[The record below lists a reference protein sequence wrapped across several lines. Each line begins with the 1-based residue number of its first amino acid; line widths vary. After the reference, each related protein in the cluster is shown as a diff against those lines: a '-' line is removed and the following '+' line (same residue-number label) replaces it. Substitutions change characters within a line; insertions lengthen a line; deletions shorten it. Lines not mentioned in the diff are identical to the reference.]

1 MDLLEWITPLDL
13 IDSALVFLMNKYP
26 GLLLLEPSKRLDRNA
41 CEENKNADTTKKFA
55 TSMEEVNNVPE
66 EATQS
71 LSVLL
76 RFLCAL
82 LRNTTNKGVFNSVNE
97 VGDLLAAADDSIAS
111 LALEVL
117 AALATPPSLHKQMA
131 PEGYQHSTALNDP
144 GVSCHRRLV
153 ALARGWGSRGAGL
166 GLFQC
171 VTADD
176 SEFGQGGLPSEAGE
190 VHFQYFAPEGDNPM
204 SIDKGKPEAFG
215 DSCLATIHLPYSE
228 IVAGPLYPDVE
239 SNKEVVSE
247 KKRRRISSHRAR
259 GMKTNST
266 AELFFKC
273 IAKVGGREKI
283 PNDRLFPLLAD
294 IRLARS
300 FHSME
305 SRLAAIE
312 YRLMALIAILYAHPS
327 QEIMSGYFQAQPEL
341 CVELI
346 DLLRPSVSASTVS
359 AASAKTHGSG
369 PGELG
374 LIESLANPTT
384 VPYNIRNLAVET
396 LTALVARRDGASG
409 GLTGVARQ
417 SNILNELGVGK
428 GLYLGL
434 LPTLVRFTLASLKSF
449 LISQEELA
457 PIDKMEQDDEDIAL
471 DVGLAFLEA
480 TEAESLP
487 AKQQFER
494 AFVFI
499 DTLLTLVSAVVSAPL
514 GTAALTDCGIISALL
529 GTVVLESK
537 AKSYSFSY
545 ADLPEDDMKRV
556 RAHLRCISSQA
567 IQIIEGSIA
576 THTNSL
582 TAFHDLKGVEVL
594 ISRLHAEIVEVKRGT
609 NQMADSEHTTAIKL
623 CSSQR
628 VLIFSMVNCLSVVFH
643 QESTSS
649 STTQSSGGKMLRKP
663 ALTFVLNEI
672 LENMSSY
679 GGILASLACT
689 LISDILNS
697 DPHVVNHVHTSG
709 LAQAFFKMLRGEE
722 STLVDAKQEWIP
734 FFPPVHE
741 LITALPNVL
750 SALALTKEGA
760 AAVEKANP
768 FKPLLKIFYHPKYAM
783 PNSRCLLN
791 ETSAIIG
798 TGLEEIMR
806 HVPSLRSQVVSSVV
820 ESMDH
825 IIAVGVD
832 LRRSEEELPPDVHS
846 DQASPV
852 EDQRSCLMQYAL
864 NFGQI
869 IEQILNCEEHCAV
882 FVECGGLDAI
892 LGLFPLLIP
901 SGTQFLANASCLSCP
916 SIGSLAHTTTEDSLT
931 GAFKSI
937 ATQSDSLILLKKMM
951 LILKEDLMST
961 DASQSLVRKVFAV
974 PDRDKDHALSTIGIT
989 DVLSRDPF
997 FAMRDKEDYVE
1008 KSNALAKYL
1017 TNITIM
1023 QWHTHLLGAAIR
1035 AASQRSQDGGT
1046 GWGRNEREWKKLLS
1060 SQEFADVAKSISEFH
1075 QLGLLESCRFRAD
1088 PQFESSYRNRV
1099 TKEVGTNSRLCYR
1112 LRIVCHE
1119 GAVVR
1124 DGIEIDAC
1132 ANIGS
1137 MEMGEIVIATDRCL
1151 NSSGVMRYR
1160 SQRGWVS
1167 ELTRGHGREAIAEV
1181 IDVCEMTNE
1190 DPADPPRYPDKAR
1203 KRIEYGVSSLA
1214 GVVAS
1219 ILARL
1224 QSSYCDFFSSL
1235 SRVVTQG
1242 VKALPVR
1249 SMTFQSGSVGAHVR
1263 SLLHIMTSNMARGFN
1278 HEHVVPFLDPE
1289 GTTNQRTRLSKSAA
1303 ALYLS
1308 SLLSHLHGCLFEE
1321 KRDRRVLNL
1330 PLLLVMMNSDPFVA
1344 ALKSSKISGDQ
1355 VSFKFFDVVRFV
1367 FDHALDDLSTR
1378 PVSSDPNTLK
1388 NQVLGRSV
1396 AASLPP
1402 TIVVL
1407 RRLVSTSVIK
1417 ANPLIATLD
1426 KLNKRDIS
1434 EIIGGGAGPI
1444 LDQQSDDKELL
1455 FVSTQ
1460 LMGTLLL
1467 SVATVVQDVWKDP
1480 RFALFPAH
1488 VLHPITLL
1496 ANEIVSGLEDVSK
1509 TIAQPARPDVDGN
1522 PSGAGGLVGHRGF
1535 VARREHQSREAS
1547 DVAIHEV
1554 EFEATDEAVTR
1565 LTEMGFAHDHA
1576 LEAIESTRSNRLEVA
1591 MEYALSHP
1599 PPSPASAER
1608 RRTERDF
1615 RRRLRE
1621 QNEGGNNDNIGLGSG
1636 GVDGE
1641 DANLGGSADGNISAS
1656 LIDNEAMDVE
1666 KVDGADEKGENIHPF
1681 DEEKEL
1687 LRSCLAGWIEFV
1699 PDVAFAILSGA
1710 NSISVVDYS
1719 LPTETSVAIERHG
1732 DGDKEALTVV
1742 VCSFLLGLCQ
1752 KFPEKRDDV
1761 VLNLVSL
1768 LKNQLWEDMSCDS
1781 MRVRVKAGRECS
1793 FASLCHASV
1802 LFTRALPRTRIR
1814 VLQKGLVNCLVS
1826 CIEHEH
1832 GGEKL
1837 PTWLAPA
1844 LLLLEV
1850 MAQPMAS
1857 FSELIDNE
1865 ILAESD
1871 GFDTGNYELE
1881 QVREEHK
1888 KQGEKISDLAKAIFS
1903 SSLSQRPE
1911 SKAVLDDTRD
1921 ITAVASESEVVTDHH
1936 NTCPDMNIENDEVE
1950 SFTIPAYSSLIPS
1963 TLVETIV
1970 GLCLDFLGGE
1980 ENGMQGERT
1989 TPPGIVHSV
1998 LLLLTRLVRYPNIA
2012 SHCLKLGVVD
2022 RVLSLSRSSRFVGNV
2037 GVCTILFRRL
2047 IEDELTLQTS
2057 METEIRTTLSK
2068 LHRKQSRPA
2077 SSTEKPTAS
2086 LSLFIQSVTP
2096 LICRDPMAFLKA
2108 VAVTVSIDMKSKSES
2123 SECLVSLLSIE
2134 ERFQKVKAL
2143 GESLER
2149 FEAGEGKP
2157 KQEALTP
2164 SNSVL
2169 KNSTSGGRRSSAGK
2183 GSRGKS
2189 PHQRSSSRRT
2199 SLPKK
2204 PKKEKIDANTPVK
2217 KVSDSLGSPSNQ
2229 VTWLLV
2235 GNVLSLSANASVA
2248 KTGDTCLGE
2257 NVSFLWA
2264 ADLIEILADLV
2275 LAIPACA
2282 AAIHRYR
2289 PKDRTTPTDPLNN
2302 FQHAL
2307 ARCPP
2312 PPRNVV
2318 SFLFHELLPQDRWS
2332 FQNDQDTWDRRNNVS
2347 DERQQKKN
2355 KEVYIKTKVAQTT
2368 ARLLVAL
2375 VARAGE
2381 GRRRVI
2387 ADLAFALSGGSL
2399 GDIDGP
2405 TPKDT
2410 KEMVPSTSVPDNEN
2424 RALQAWGDLCIGL
2437 AAPRSNGVSYESS
2450 SSLSYEVIRLMLDL
2464 GMCHAL
2470 LLAIQRVKLQ
2480 HPMAAQ
2486 VCASLLIPLEV
2497 FTRCAV
2503 TDQVQAIVDKEDSN
2517 KEKNDRSDEPNSDDK
2532 KEKKR
2537 KGSRLSVG
2545 PSQRIEAP
2553 FADDAMLEAG
2563 FDVDAARNEAPA
2575 FDLESALG
2583 MIDADHEGEDE
2594 EDEDEED
2601 EDAVIDGDVDMEEA
2615 DNDDENS
2622 SEDDGSDI
2630 EDESDVETSEGKMK
2644 ILMFPC

>member
-1 MDLLEWITPLDL
+1 LEWIAPLDI
-13 IDSALVFLMNKYP
+13 IDSALAFLIKKYP
-26 GLLLLEPSKRLDRNA
+26 GLLLIEPSKRLESNA
-41 CEENKNADTTKKFA
+41 GEENKKEDITNKFA
-55 TSMEEVNNVPE
+55 TSMEEVNNVPAE
-66 EATQS
+66 TTQS

-76 RFLCAL
+76 HFLCAL
-82 LRNTTNKGVFNSVNE
+82 LRNSTNKGVFNSVNE
-97 VGDLLAAADDSIAS
+97 VGDLLAAADDNIAS

-131 PEGYQHSTALNDP
+131 PEGHQHSTALHDP
-144 GVSCHRRLV
+144 RVSCHRRLV

-176 SEFGQGGLPSEAGE
+176 SEFGQGGLPPEAGE
-190 VHFQYFAPEGDNPM
+190 VRFQYFAPERDDPM
-204 SIDKGKPEAFG
+204 SIDGETALG
-215 DSCLATIHLPYSE
+215 DSCLATIHLPCSE
-228 IVAGPLYPDVE
+228 IVAGPLYPDFE
-239 SNKEVVSE
+239 NNKEVVNE
-247 KKRRRISSHRAR
+247 QKRRRISSHRAR

-273 IAKVGGREKI
+273 VAKAGGREKI
-283 PNDRLFPLLAD
+283 PDDRLFPLLAD

-300 FHSME
+300 FHSTE
-305 SRLAAIE
+305 SRIAAME
-312 YRLMALIAILYAHPS
+312 YRLVALIAILYAHPS

-359 AASAKTHGSG
+359 AASAKTYGSG
-369 PGELG
+369 PGGLG

-384 VPYNIRNLAVET
+384 VPYNIRNLAVEA

-434 LPTLVRFTLASLKSF
+434 LPTLIRFTLASLKSF

-457 PIDKMEQDDEDIAL
+457 PISKMEQDDEDVAL

-480 TEAESLP
+480 TAAESLP

-494 AFVFI
+494 ALVFI
-499 DTLLTLVSAVVSAPL
+499 DTVLTLVSAVVSAPS
-514 GTAALTDCGIISALL
+514 GTAALTDCGIIPALL

-545 ADLPEDDMKRV
+545 ADLADDDIKRV
-556 RAHLRCISSQA
+556 RAHLRYISSQA

-594 ISRLHAEIVEVKRGT
+594 ISRLHGEIVEVKGGKA
-609 NQMADSEHTTAIKL
+609 NQMKDSEHTTAIKL
-623 CSSQR
+623 CSSRR

-663 ALTFVLNEI
+663 GLTYVLNEI
-672 LENMSSY
+672 LEDVSSY
-679 GGILASLACT
+679 GGILFSLACT

-697 DPHVVNHVHTSG
+697 DPHVVKHVHNSG
-709 LAQAFFKMLRGEE
+709 LAQAFFKMLAGEE
-722 STLVDAKQEWIP
+722 RTLIDAKQEWIP
-734 FFPPVHE
+734 FLPPVHE

-750 SALALTKEGA
+750 SALALTSEGA
-760 AAVEKANP
+760 AAVEEANP
-768 FKPLLKIFYHPKYAM
+768 FKTLLKIFYHPKYAM

-820 ESMDH
+820 DSMNH
-825 IIAVGVD
+825 IIAIGVD
-832 LRRSEEELPPDVHS
+832 LRQREEELPPEFHS

-869 IEQILNCEEHCAV
+869 VEQILNCDEHCAV
-882 FVECGGLDAI
+882 FVESGGLDAI
-892 LGLFPLLIP
+892 LDLFPLLIP

-937 ATQSDSLILLKKMM
+937 ATQFDSLKLLKKMM
-951 LILKEDLMST
+951 LILKEDLKST
-961 DASQSLVRKVFAV
+961 EASQTLVRIVFAV
-974 PDRDKDHALSTIGIT
+974 PDRDKDYALSALGIT
-989 DVLSRDPF
+989 DALSRDPF

-1008 KSNALAKYL
+1008 KSNILAKYL
-1017 TNITIM
+1017 INVTTM

-1060 SQEFADVAKSISEFH
+1060 SQEFAEVAKSLSEFH
-1075 QLGLLESCRFRAD
+1075 QSGLLESCRFRSD
-1088 PQFESSYRNRV
+1088 PQFESSYRNRL
-1099 TKEVGTNSRLCYR
+1099 TNEVGTNTRLCYR

-1124 DGIEIDAC
+1124 DGIEIDSC

-1181 IDVCEMTNE
+1181 VDVCEMINE
-1190 DPADPPRYPDKAR
+1190 DPAGPPRYPDKSK

-1219 ILARL
+1219 VLARL
-1224 QSSYCDFFSSL
+1224 QNSYCDLFSSL
-1235 SRVVTQG
+1235 SRIVTQG
-1242 VKALPVR
+1242 VRALPVR
-1249 SMTFQSGSVGAHVR
+1249 SMTFQSGSIGAHVR
-1263 SLLHIMTSNMARGFN
+1263 SLLQIMTSNISRGFN
-1278 HEHVVPFLDPE
+1278 HEDVVPFLDPE
-1289 GTTNQRTRLSKSAA
+1289 GLINESTSLSKGAA

-1330 PLLLVMMNSDPFVA
+1330 PLLLFVMNSDPFVA
-1344 ALKSSKISGDQ
+1344 ALKLSKIPGDQ
-1355 VSFKFFDVVRFV
+1355 ASFKFFGVVRFV

-1378 PVSSDPNTLK
+1378 PISSDPNSLK

-1396 AASLPP
+1396 AASIPP

-1407 RRLVSTSVIK
+1407 RRLVSTSVVK
-1417 ANPLIATLD
+1417 ASPLIATLE
-1426 KLNKRDIS
+1426 KLNEKDIS
-1434 EIIGGGAGPI
+1434 ALIGGSEGPM
-1444 LDQQSDDKELL
+1444 LDQQSDDKERG
-1455 FVSTQ
+1455 FATNR

-1496 ANEIVSGLEDVSK
+1496 ANEIVSGLEEVSK

-1522 PSGAGGLVGHRGF
+1522 PIRAGGVLGHRGL
-1535 VARREHQSREAS
+1535 VARRDHQSGEEFDVDIAEFEAS
-1547 DVAIHEV
+1547 DEAI
-1554 EFEATDEAVTR
+1554 TR
-1565 LTEMGFAHDHA
+1565 LTEMGFAHGHA
-1576 LEAIESTRSNRLEVA
+1576 LDAIESTRSNRLEVA

-1608 RRTERDF
+1608 RRTERES
-1615 RRRLRE
+1615 RRRIRE
-1621 QNEGGNNDNIGLGSG
+1621 QNEGGSNDSNGLGPG
-1636 GVDGE
+1636 GE
-1641 DANLGGSADGNISAS
+1641 DGDYENLGGSDDENISAS
-1656 LIDNEAMDVE
+1656 LVDSEAMDVE
-1666 KVDGADEKGENIHPF
+1666 KVDGGDEKREKMHPF
-1681 DEEKEL
+1681 DEEKEE
-1687 LRSCLAGWIEFV
+1687 LRSCLAGWIEFL
-1699 PDVAFAILSGA
+1699 PDVTFAILSGTK
-1710 NSISVVDYS
+1710 SISVEDDS
-1719 LPTETSVAIERHG
+1719 LPTETPVAIEG
-1732 DGDKEALTVV
+1732 QGNGDKEALTVV
-1742 VCSFLLGLCQ
+1742 ICSFLLGLCQ
-1752 KFPEKRDDV
+1752 KYPERRDDI

-1768 LKNQLWEDMSCDS
+1768 LKNQLSEDMSCDS
-1781 MRVRVKAGRECS
+1781 PRVRVKAGRECS
-1793 FASLCHASV
+1793 FASLCHATV
-1802 LFTRALPRTRIR
+1802 LFTRALPKTRIR
-1814 VLQKGLVNCLVS
+1814 VLQKGLVHCLVS
-1826 CIEHEH
+1826 CLEHEH
-1832 GGEKL
+1832 DCDKW

-1850 MAQPMAS
+1850 MSQPMAS
-1857 FSELIDNE
+1857 FSGLKDSE

-1871 GFDTGNYELE
+1871 GFTTGNDELE

-1903 SSLSQRPE
+1903 SSFSQRPE
-1911 SKAVLDDTRD
+1911 SKAALDDMRD
-1921 ITAVASESEVVTDHH
+1921 IVAVAPETEVGTDHE
-1936 NTCPDMNIENDEVE
+1936 NSCSDMNIEKSEVE
-1950 SFTIPAYSSLIPS
+1950 TFTIPAYSSLIPS
-1963 TLVETIV
+1963 TLIETTAA
-1970 GLCLDFLGGE
+1970 LCLDFLGSE
-1980 ENGMQGERT
+1980 EKRRPGERK
-1989 TPPGIVHSV
+1989 TPPGIVHSA
-1998 LLLLTRLVRYPNIA
+1998 LLLLTRLVRSPNIA
-2012 SHCLKLGVVD
+2012 CHCLKLGVVD
-2022 RVLSLSRSSRFVGNV
+2022 LVLSLPRSSRFVGNV

-2068 LHRKQSRPA
+2068 LHRKQSRSA
-2077 SSTEKPTAS
+2077 SSTDKPSAS

-2096 LICRDPMAFLKA
+2096 LICRDPIAFLKA
-2108 VAVTVSIDMKSKSES
+2108 VAVTVNIDMKSKSDLNEGV
-2123 SECLVSLLSIE
+2123 VSLLSIE
-2134 ERFQKVKAL
+2134 QRSQKVKAL

-2149 FEAGEGKP
+2149 FEAGETKP
-2157 KQEALTP
+2157 KQEAPTP
-2164 SNSVL
+2164 SISVL
-2169 KNSTSGGRRSSAGK
+2169 KKSTSGGRRSSTGK
-2183 GSRGKS
+2183 GLRGKS

-2199 SLPKK
+2199 SLPKRQ
-2204 PKKEKIDANTPVK
+2204 KKEKSDVNTPVK
-2217 KVSDSLGSPSNQ
+2217 KVSDSFGSPSNQ

-2235 GNVLSLSANASVA
+2235 RNVLFLSANASVA
-2248 KTGDTCLGE
+2248 KTGDACLGE

-2289 PKDRTTPTDPLNN
+2289 PKDRATPTDPLNN
-2302 FQHAL
+2302 LQHAL
-2307 ARCPP
+2307 AHCPP

-2332 FQNDQDTWDRRNNVS
+2332 FRNDQDMWDRRNRVS
-2347 DERQQKKN
+2347 DDLQQKKN
-2355 KEVYIKTKVAQTT
+2355 KDVYVKTKVAQTT

-2405 TPKDT
+2405 TSRDT
-2410 KEMVPSTSVPDNEN
+2410 TEMALSPSVPDSEN

-2450 SSLSYEVIRLMLDL
+2450 SSLSYEVIRLMLDF

-2497 FTRCAV
+2497 FTR
-2503 TDQVQAIVDKEDSN
+2503 
-2517 KEKNDRSDEPNSDDK
+2517 
-2532 KEKKR
+2532 
-2537 KGSRLSVG
+2537 
-2545 PSQRIEAP
+2545 
-2553 FADDAMLEAG
+2553 
-2563 FDVDAARNEAPA
+2563 
-2575 FDLESALG
+2575 
-2583 MIDADHEGEDE
+2583 
-2594 EDEDEED
+2594 
-2601 EDAVIDGDVDMEEA
+2601 
-2615 DNDDENS
+2615 
-2622 SEDDGSDI
+2622 
-2630 EDESDVETSEGKMK
+2630 
-2644 ILMFPC
+2644 